1 MNISNV
7 TNDEKDFDNS
17 FFINEKNDI
26 FIEYS
31 DHFLRARSL
40 RVLCITLI
48 IFLCSLWILTNFDGK
63 EVNFHGAHYYKSS
76 KVAIVAASVMGD
88 NGEEGIQ
95 GLEIANHFGGSHHGI
110 HSFYDDDEE
119 DEEDVNFHNLHDHKS
134 ESENDIASNNIDSI
148 SSINNNRGSDDISSN
163 TKDNNTSEDNLE
175 IEIEKL
181 INESPIVIF
190 SKSYCPYSRRAKHIF
205 SIYDVLPHI
214 SVIEVDERDDSEQ
227 VKQTL
232 IRLTY
237 QSTFPNIFID
247 GKSIGGS
254 YELAIMHRK
263 HPAL

>member
-1 MNISNV
+1 MDFENHMS
-7 TNDEKDFDNS
+7 DFDNS

-110 HSFYDDDEE
+110 H
-119 DEEDVNFHNLHDHKS
+119 
-134 ESENDIASNNIDSI
+134 
-148 SSINNNRGSDDISSN
+148 RSDDISSN
-163 TKDNNTSEDNLE
+163 TKDNNTSKDNLE

-214 SVIEVDERDDSEQ
+214 SVIEVDER

-254 YELAIMHRK
+254 YELAIMHRSGR
-263 HPAL
+263 LRM